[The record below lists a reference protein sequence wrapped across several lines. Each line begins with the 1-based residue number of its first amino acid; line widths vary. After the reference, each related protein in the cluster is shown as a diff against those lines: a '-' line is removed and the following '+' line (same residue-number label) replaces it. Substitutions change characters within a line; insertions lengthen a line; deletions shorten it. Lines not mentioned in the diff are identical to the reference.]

1 MLLGLTSQALAG
13 EHEDR
18 LKAGID
24 FHVVAVAS
32 ADDGGVPH
40 LFVLSGNGAFNDRHI
55 TGGGVFLD
63 VDPSSRVPATIFSSG
78 TWRATRL
85 ISFTENVD
93 RNNPYGGVLSGIADM
108 EVLLFPD
115 DGPATGVP
123 ATVTIA
129 CNVGFA
135 GLQTGLP
142 EGFFIDVEDGLSYEP
157 ATVPGTGFPFGLTDF
172 VVPGGPDQ
180 EFSALGDQLA
190 TTHEL
195 VRRLTAVHGVLRRG
209 E

>member
-1 MLLGLTSQALAG
+1 MKRMKNLQMFSCLVAVVGLGLTSQALAG

-24 FHVVAVAS
+24 FHVVALAN

-40 LFVLSGNGAFNDRHI
+40 VFILSGNGAFNDRHI
-55 TGGGVFLD
+55 TGGGSFLD
-63 VDPSSRVPATIFSSG
+63 VDPSSGVPATIFSSG
-78 TWRATRL
+78 TWRTTRL

-93 RNNPYGGVLSGIADM
+93 RNNPYGGILSGIAVM

-115 DGPATGVP
+115 DGAATGVP

-142 EGFFIDVEDGLSYEP
+142 EGFFIEAPSTSIIPMSSCGSRM
-157 ATVPGTGFPFGLTDF
+157 
-172 VVPGGPDQ
+172 
-180 EFSALGDQLA
+180 S
-190 TTHEL
+190 
-195 VRRLTAVHGVLRRG
+195 RG
-209 E
+209 A